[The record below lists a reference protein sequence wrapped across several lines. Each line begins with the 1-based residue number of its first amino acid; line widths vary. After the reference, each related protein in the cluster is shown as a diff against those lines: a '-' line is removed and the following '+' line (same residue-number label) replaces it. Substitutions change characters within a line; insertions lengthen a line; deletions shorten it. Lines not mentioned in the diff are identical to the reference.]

1 MAAAQRRLRLVGN
14 HLCPTPTARRTPR
27 PATSSGGGATLL
39 VRGATIVDG
48 SGSPAFT
55 GDLVVVGGRIAQVG
69 GEFAGAAAEVVDG
82 RGQILSPG
90 FIDVHTHFDPQL
102 CWDGRADP
110 SLRHGVTTV
119 VTGNC
124 SLSLA
129 PVADT
134 ARADRII
141 GMFGRVEDIK
151 RPTFEEAVP
160 FGNWSRPGG
169 RGSFAAFLDHISP
182 TLSINVAPL
191 IGHSALRLEVMGTE
205 AQEREAT
212 QAEIEAMAALVEEAM
227 AAGCLGIS
235 SSRADVDELG
245 RPVPS
250 VAASVNE
257 RTQLAAA
264 MRRGGGGGGRG
275 IWEEV
280 PELVNVERQIA
291 SIRELGEVSRAAGV
305 MATFQPLLTL
315 PSDPARSDILE
326 VLEELRADGGN
337 VLAQVTPRDF
347 NSECSAPLCLGP
359 ADLRPHCAAAARS
372 ERAAVGDLDAA
383 HGDSVVE
390 RGDEAVDGAAA

>member
-1 MAAAQRRLRLVGN
+1 MAAAQRRLRLVDS
-14 HLCPTPTARRTPR
+14 HLSPTPTTLPPRR
-27 PATSSGGGATLL
+27 PAAANAGSGGAATLL

-55 GDLVVVGGRIAQVG
+55 GDLVVVDGRIAQVG

-169 RGSFAAFLDHISP
+169 RGSFAAYLDNIAP

-275 IWEEV
+275 VCKPPRYCWHLGCIL
-280 PELVNVERQIA
+280 PRAPA
-291 SIRELGEVSRAAGV
+291 SNIVADRGRGARAGECRAADRFDPRARRGV
-305 MATFQPLLTL
+305 EG
-315 PSDPARSDILE
+315 R
-326 VLEELRADGGN
+326 GGHGD
-337 VLAQVTPRDF
+337 L
-347 NSECSAPLCLGP
+347 SAS
-359 ADLRPHCAAAARS
+359 PH
-372 ERAAVGDLDAA
+372 AAV
-383 HGDSVVE
+383 
-390 RGDEAVDGAAA
+390 